1 MPQAAMTPA
10 VMLRKHPIIFG
21 AVLGL
26 ITGIVVFVGGMALP
40 PESFV
45 AKGVELLQLP
55 LVPVVHWMRGA
66 SPNWGRSTDLFKV
79 MGLVLGYWT
88 LLGLL
93 AGAGC
98 RWLLGR
104 KGG

>member
-1 MPQAAMTPA
+1 MTPA
-10 VMLRKHPIIFG
+10 VMLRKYPVILG
-21 AVLGL
+21 AILDL
-26 ITGIVVFVGGMALP
+26 ITGIVVLVGGMALP

-55 LVPVVHWMRGA
+55 LLPVIHWMHGA
-66 SPNWGRSTDLFKV
+66 SPNWGRSADLFKL

-93 AGAGC
+93 VEVVC
-98 RWLLGR
+98 RWLPGR
-104 KGG
+104 KGR